1 MAERSRRRRTSV
13 TRLIGDLVDDSK
25 DLVDDLVDRGRDV
38 ESDVRSGVSKA
49 VSNED
54 DDHDHA
60 DLARLQ
66 ASLAELSAKVDSLAK
81 SQQKPVG
88 VKAT

>member
-1 MAERSRRRRTSV
+1 MARRSNSLTKFLQDV
-13 TRLIGDLVDDSK
+13 VDNSK
-25 DLVDDLVDRGRDV
+25 DLVDDLVDRGRDI

-54 DDHDHA
+54 DDHDDA

-66 ASLAELSAKVDSLAK
+66 VSLAELSAKVDALAK
-81 SQQKPVG
+81 SQQKPAAG

>member
-1 MAERSRRRRTSV
+1 MARRSNSLTKFLQDV
-13 TRLIGDLVDDSK
+13 VDNSK